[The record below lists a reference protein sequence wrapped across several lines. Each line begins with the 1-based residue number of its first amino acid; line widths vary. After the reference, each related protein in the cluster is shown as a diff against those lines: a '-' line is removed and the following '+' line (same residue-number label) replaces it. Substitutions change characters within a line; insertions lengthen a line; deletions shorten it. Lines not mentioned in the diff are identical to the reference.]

1 MAPNPFMIQAAAT
14 GIQLFSSIYSGRAA
28 KRQAQIEQEQRRFQ
42 AKLTKIEAAA
52 AANQRLR
59 EFDSAQSSNIAFA
72 AFMNRDP
79 SDRSMKAFM
88 DRQKEVAYTDAEMI
102 ESTGLIKATQQRMLA
117 DAAGVRGRN
126 ALIGSYLDAGS
137 AVTSGLWRYEVYK
150 TGNTEIG

>member
-1 MAPNPFMIQAAAT
+1 MAINFAAIQAIGT
-14 GIQLFSSIYSGRAA
+14 GLSVVSALQSGRAA

-42 AKLTKIEAAA
+42 AKLTKNEAAA

-150 TGNTEIG
+150 AGQD

>member
-1 MAPNPFMIQAAAT
+1 MAPNPFMIQAIGT
-14 GIQLFSSIYSGRAA
+14 GISFVSAIYSGRAA
-28 KRQAQIEQEQRRFQ
+28 RRQAQIEQEQRQFQ

-52 AANQRLR
+52 AANQRIR
-59 EFDSAQSSNIAFA
+59 EFDSAQASNIAFA

-79 SDRSMKAFM
+79 SDRSLKAFM

-126 ALIGSYLDAGS
+126 ALIGSYFDAGS

-150 TGNTEIG
+150 TGQD

>member
-1 MAPNPFMIQAAAT
+1 MNLFAIQAIGT
-14 GIQLFSSIYSGRAA
+14 GISVVSSIYSGRAA

-59 EFDSAQSSNIAFA
+59 ELDSAQASNIAFA

-150 TGNTEIG
+150 TGQS